1 MSMQLG
7 ALGQALTDSA
17 AAYGARPAVS
27 GEGTSLTFSELR
39 ELAAALASSLVSAGI
54 ASNEPVLVRV
64 SNHPADFAAFLAV
77 WLAGGVV
84 VPVHRSSPPGAVAQ
98 VQTKARARFEVELAH
113 RPGLAFAI
121 RPGGPAGK
129 HDPPGARPILA
140 DAAFVIFTSGSTGA
154 PKGAV
159 LSHRAFAGKLR
170 AIQSMLEFSA
180 SDRVLLVLN
189 NTFSFGIWVGL
200 LTLLRG
206 GLLVTRPRFES
217 GSFIDVLAAERV
229 SRVGVVPSMMRALF
243 AALDAEHLDIGTEQ
257 LRAAGA
263 LRHMLIGGEPLG
275 SSLSSRLRQ
284 FIAPAS
290 LIDIYGLTETST
302 CDFFLSPEHYLDHPH
317 SIGRAAPG
325 VQFRIVDDAGA
336 DLAAGAVGEL
346 LIRSPYL
353 MAGYL
358 DDPELTQAAF
368 RDGWLRTG
376 DQARSTADGFVEL
389 TGRKKDLI
397 VRGGNKIAPQELEQ
411 TLCAYPGVAAA
422 LAVGVD
428 DAILGQRIHVL
439 LVPAAA
445 ARLQVEDL
453 RQFLRERLDRY
464 KQPDSYY
471 IHSEL
476 PTGRTGKLD
485 RGRLRD
491 MIMAGE
497 LQPVAASR

>member
-1 MSMQLG
+1 
-7 ALGQALTDSA
+7 
-17 AAYGARPAVS
+17 
-27 GEGTSLTFSELR
+27 
-39 ELAAALASSLVSAGI
+39 
-54 ASNEPVLVRV
+54 VRV
-64 SNHPADFAAFLAV
+64 SNQSADFAAFFAV

-98 VQTKARARFEVELAH
+98 VQTKARARFEVDLAH
-113 RPGLAFAI
+113 PPGPAFAI
-121 RPGGPAGK
+121 RPGSPAGK
-129 HDPPGARPILA
+129 DDLPASRPLLE
-140 DAAFVIFTSGSTGA
+140 DGAFVIFTSGSTGA

-159 LSHRAFAGKLR
+159 LSHQAFAGKLR

-206 GLLVTRPRFES
+206 GLLVTRARFEA
-217 GSFIDVLAAERV
+217 GSFIDVLAAERI
-229 SRVGVVPSMMRALF
+229 SRVGVVPSMMRALL
-243 AALDAEHLDIGTEQ
+243 AALDAQHLDAGKEQ

-302 CDFFLSPEHYLDHPH
+302 CDFFLSPTHYADHPH

-325 VQFRIVDDAGA
+325 VRFRIVDDAGG

-358 DDPELTQAAF
+358 DDPALTRAAF
-368 RDGWLRTG
+368 CDGWLRTG
-376 DQARSTADGFVEL
+376 DQARSTTDGFVEL

-445 ARLQVEDL
+445 TRLQVEDL

-471 IHSEL
+471 IDSEL

-485 RGRLRD
+485 RGRLRE
-491 MIMAGE
+491 MIVAGE
-497 LQPVAASR
+497 LQPVAARC